1 MVRFIKKGTP
11 EEIFA
16 SPEALMQMGLD
27 VPDVIRFQKQFE
39 EKFHTKL
46 SRICLTTEQLAEAV
60 AESLK
65 RGVPK

>member
-46 SRICLTTEQLAEAV
+46 KSDM
-60 AESLK
+60 SNN
-65 RGVPK
+65 